1 MFSGR
6 PVHFFRL
13 EDDACPNSKDQPLAT
28 RSAYSLDTRLG
39 EGSVG
44 VVFSATI
51 KSTGKRVAIKKIDVE
66 DSNSEAKYYAENN
79 FVDEVLVVKQ
89 LNHPHIVQTFECFG
103 EKKTFYFVMELCVCD
118 LWDYIEKKENGGQRE
133 GLPEKEAV
141 EKIRDLGEAVKY
153 CHSLNFVHCDIKCE
167 NVLVDAKGE
176 GKAER
181 LQRFNSLA

>member
-1 MFSGR
+1 
-6 PVHFFRL
+6 
-13 EDDACPNSKDQPLAT
+13 
-28 RSAYSLDTRLG
+28 
-39 EGSVG
+39 
-44 VVFSATI
+44 
-51 KSTGKRVAIKKIDVE
+51 
-66 DSNSEAKYYAENN
+66 
-79 FVDEVLVVKQ
+79 
-89 LNHPHIVQTFECFG
+89 
-103 EKKTFYFVMELCVCD
+103 MELCVCD
-118 LWDYIEKKENGGQRE
+118 LLDYIEKKENGGQRG